1 MFFSGF
7 SYQHHHQPGSGGG
20 SPGDAAAGRYDDVD
34 HNLTVLLTFG
44 IFFSFILLYL
54 VAGVVWASAITA
66 GAVALSICY
75 LKVRRRRAALRR
87 EEAALRAPAGGGV
100 AGVSV
105 VSAAIPA
112 FAYKREGAGA
122 GGGDATGWA
131 QCVICLGLVQVGE
144 VVRRP
149 AAAGVQASVSRT
161 ECIDMWLRSH
171 STCPICRAAVVGQSE
186 QEPEPCEVSRLSALM

>member
-20 SPGDAAAGRYDDVD
+20 SPGDATAGRYDDVD

-144 VVRRP
+144 VVRRLP
-149 AAAGVQASVSRT
+149 ACKHLFHV

-171 STCPICRAAVVGQSE
+171 STCPICRADVVEPADSQPE
-186 QEPEPCEVSRLSALM
+186 QEPEPPV

>member
-7 SYQHHHQPGSGGG
+7 SYQHHEQPGS
-20 SPGDAAAGRYDDVD
+20 SPGGHAAAPYDGGDD

-54 VAGVVWASAITA
+54 VAGVIWASVATA
-66 GAVALSICY
+66 CAVALAFCY
-75 LKVRRRRAALRR
+75 LKARRRAALRR
-87 EEAALRAPAGGGV
+87 GAALRAAATQSRGDV
-100 AGVSV
+100 AAVVAVS
-105 VSAAIPA
+105 AIPA
-112 FAYKREGAGA
+112 FAYKREGAA

-144 VVRRP
+144 VVRRLP
-149 AAAGVQASVSRT
+149 ACKHLFHV

-171 STCPICRAAVVGQSE
+171 STCPICRAAVVPTDGQP
-186 QEPEPCEVSRLSALM
+186 EPEPPV